1 MRSRTASSTTS
12 GRRLTPSSSPGLV
25 PEYST
30 LESVSTVG
38 HRRVEHWISWAIGLA
53 SIVYG
58 VQTVLAVLGDW
69 DVRFASPVLG
79 VGILACELIP
89 LAGVI
94 LTSPWPRVQRGFSLA
109 FVIGYLVAEL
119 LWIVFVLDSGIGTDW
134 IWLLCSVAAA
144 CAAQT
149 LPRWLAVSYTVLVS
163 ALVGIARV
171 CRVSTGEPDPFRA
184 TMDFIFAVSLS
195 LVIVLLVSLFRSS
208 ARSLDKD
215 AELAVERYQ
224 VDAMARA
231 AEQERAEVD
240 AFVHDTVLA
249 ALSSAVRAESPRQY
263 DVSVRM
269 ATDAIRGLAG
279 SIETDSGDLAD
290 VGLDALA
297 DALARFAAESRIEV
311 TVTRVDTGHL
321 MVPGRVAEAI
331 TLAATQALRNSVQ
344 HACSTDPGGVTRTVV
359 VSGAHDIAEVL
370 ITDNGRGFDPLSID
384 ASRLGVRVSIIG
396 RMASAGGRG
405 RIDSAP
411 GAGTR
416 VSLTWEDTPTS
427 EVFR

>member
-12 GRRLTPSSSPGLV
+12 GRRLTPSSSPGSL
-25 PEYST
+25 PEYSA

-38 HRRVEHWISWAIGLA
+38 HRRVERWISWAIGLA
-53 SIVYG
+53 AIVYG

-69 DVRFASPVLG
+69 DVRFSSPLFG
-79 VGILACELIP
+79 AAILACELIP

-94 LTSPWPRVQRGFSLA
+94 LTSPWPRIQHGFSLA
-109 FVIGYLVAEL
+109 FVLGYLVAEL
-119 LWIVFVLDSGIGTDW
+119 LWIGFVTDSGIGTDW

-149 LPRWLAVSYTVLVS
+149 LPRWLAVSYTVLISV
-163 ALVGIARV
+163 LVGVARV
-171 CRVSTGEPDPFRA
+171 CRVPAGEADYFRA
-184 TMDFIFAVSLS
+184 SMDFTFAVSLS

-208 ARSLDKD
+208 ARSLDNA

-224 VDAMARA
+224 ADAMARA

-279 SIETDSGDLAD
+279 SIETENGDLGD
-290 VGLDALA
+290 VSLDALA
-297 DALARFAAESRIEV
+297 DALLRFAAESRIEI
-311 TVTRVDTGHL
+311 TLTRVDTAL
-321 MVPGRVAEAI
+321 MRIPGRVAEAM

-344 HACSTDPGGVTRTVV
+344 HACADDPGGVTRSVL
-359 VSGAHDIAEVL
+359 VSGSHDVAEVL
-370 ITDNGRGFDPLSID
+370 ITDNGEGFDPLAID

-405 RIDSAP
+405 RIDSAI

-416 VSLTWEDTPTS
+416 VSLTWEDTPTA